1 MGKGKGRPGLSGDP
15 QLDCALWRLVEVLA
29 EIALPDSHLE
39 RDSGEISEISKDED
53 GQDNAL
59 PMEKEELE
67 QE

>member
-1 MGKGKGRPGLSGDP
+1 MVGKGKAGPELSGDSR
-15 QLDCALWRLVEVLA
+15 LDSALWQLADVLA

-39 RDSGEISEISKDED
+39 RDSGEISKDED